1 MVISIPYL
9 IKFST
14 VLVAMIVADVCW
26 AQYFIKVSERKALAA
41 GSYGS
46 VIVFLG
52 AVSTVN
58 YVHDG
63 TLLIAAV
70 LGAFI
75 GSYGT
80 VYYNNKKSNNSK

>member
-1 MVISIPYL
+1 MTTAYA
-9 IKFST
+9 IKFIT
-14 VLVAMIVADVCW
+14 VMFAMIIADVCW

-58 YVHDG
+58 YVHDS

-80 VYYNNKKSNNSK
+80 VLYNNKKSNTTK